1 MKISI
6 IAAALALAVASQARG
21 AARQTVAADALA
33 PGAAFST
40 VTLHADA
47 GVRFATTPRPS
58 WAPQDPADSLYRLAR
73 QAINDQD
80 YARAA
85 SLFRSITTRYP
96 KSQYAGDAL
105 YWRAYAL
112 YRGASVAGS
121 QADLDDALAALDRE
135 RSDYPNAA
143 TIRDGRELRAQILAA
158 QARRGN
164 ADAGQQLARTA
175 GTLDTAKGC
184 PSEDDDE
191 RVIALQGLMQ
201 MDAESAIPILK
212 QVLAR
217 RGACTER
224 LRRSAVFILSQKR
237 GDEPMRIMLDVARND
252 PSPEVR
258 AQAIQWLG
266 QSRSELATVALD
278 SILFSTNDPEIR
290 DKAIF
295 ALSQQRDPR
304 AVQAMRRFAEDE
316 KQPTELRAKAIFWL
330 GQQRR
335 EGSDNPAY
343 FRDLFRRTNEP
354 QIREAIIQAMGS
366 TGQAGAEWLVEV
378 ARDKSYSIDVRK
390 KAIFWA
396 SQERGADVTPLVTL
410 YDQLRDDEELGKQVL
425 FALSQKRDDR
435 ATDKLMEIASKDPNR
450 ELRKQA
456 IFWLGQRK
464 DPRVSQFLLE
474 LINR

>member
-6 IAAALALAVASQARG
+6 IVAALGVAAAAQGNGLVSGRAASGTG
-21 AARQTVAADALA
+21 ATTTRYADAA
-33 PGAAFST
+33 PYASAT
-40 VTLHADA
+40 
-47 GVRFATTPRPS
+47 VRFATTPRAS

-73 QAINDQD
+73 QALSDQD
-80 YARAA
+80 YAKAA
-85 SLFRSITTRYP
+85 SLFATITTRYP

-112 YRGASVAGS
+112 YRGASAGGAQS
-121 QADLDDALAALDRE
+121 DLDAALAAIDRE
-135 RSDYPNAA
+135 RSDYPDAA
-143 TIRDGRELRAQILAA
+143 TVRDARELRAQILTAK
-158 QARRGN
+158 ARRG
-164 ADAGQQLARTA
+164 DATA
-175 GTLDTAKGC
+175 AQRVAQAAGGLDTAKGC

-191 RVIALQGLMQ
+191 RLIALQGLMQ

-224 LRRSAVFILSQKR
+224 LRQSAVFILSQKR

-266 QSRSELATVALD
+266 QSRSELATAALD

-304 AVQAMRRFAEDE
+304 AVQAMRRFADDE
-316 KQPTELRAKAIFWL
+316 KQPVDLRAKAIFWL
-330 GQQRR
+330 GQERR
-335 EGSDNPAY
+335 EGSDNAAY
-343 FRDLFRRTNEP
+343 FKDLFRRSNEE
-354 QIREAIIQAMGS
+354 QIREAIIQAVANS
-366 TGQAGAEWLVEV
+366 GQAGADWLVDV
-378 ARDKSYSIDVRK
+378 ARDKSYPTEVRK

-396 SQERGADVTPLVTL
+396 SQQRGADASALVTL

-425 FALSQKRDDR
+425 FALSQKRGDQ
-435 ATDKLMEIASKDPNR
+435 ATDKLMAVASKDPNR

-464 DPRVSQFLLE
+464 DPRVSQFLLD
-474 LINR
+474 LINK

>member
-6 IAAALALAVASQARG
+6 IVAALGIAAAARGTAARPLAAVSSMATEARYSTNALHATAVA
-21 AARQTVAADALA
+21 
-33 PGAAFST
+33 
-40 VTLHADA
+40 
-47 GVRFATTPRPS
+47 RFATMPPAS

-73 QAINDQD
+73 QALSDQD
-80 YARAA
+80 YAKAA
-85 SLFRSITTRYP
+85 SLFATITSRYP

-112 YRGASVAGS
+112 YRGSSAGGAQS
-121 QADLDDALAALDRE
+121 DLDAALAAIDRE

-143 TIRDGRELRAQILAA
+143 TIRDARELRAQILTA
-158 QARRGN
+158 QARRG
-164 ADAGQQLARTA
+164 DAGAAQRVAQSA
-175 GTLDTAKGC
+175 GGLDTAKGC
-184 PSEDDDE
+184 PSEEDDE
-191 RVIALQGLMQ
+191 RLIALQGLMQ
-201 MDAESAIPILK
+201 MDAESAVPILK

-252 PSPEVR
+252 PSPDVR

-266 QSRSELATVALD
+266 QSRSELATAALD

-304 AVQAMRRFAEDE
+304 ARQAMRRFAEDT
-316 KQPTELRAKAIFWL
+316 KQPTELRTKAIFWL
-330 GQQRR
+330 GQQRG
-335 EGSDNPAY
+335 ETSDNAAY
-343 FRDLFRRTNEP
+343 FKDLFRRTNEQ

-366 TGQAGAEWLVEV
+366 TGQAGADWLVDV
-378 ARDKSYSIDVRK
+378 ARDKSYDIEVRK

-396 SQERGADVTPLVTL
+396 SQQRGADATPLVTL

-435 ATDKLMEIASKDPNR
+435 ATDKLMEVASKDPDR

-464 DPRVSQFLLE
+464 DPRVSQFLLD
-474 LINR
+474 LINK

>member
-1 MKISI
+1 MAQS
-6 IAAALALAVASQARG
+6 
-21 AARQTVAADALA
+21 
-33 PGAAFST
+33 
-40 VTLHADA
+40 A
-47 GVRFATTPRPS
+47 G
-58 WAPQDPADSLYRLAR
+58 
-73 QAINDQD
+73 
-80 YARAA
+80 
-85 SLFRSITTRYP
+85 
-96 KSQYAGDAL
+96 G
-105 YWRAYAL
+105 
-112 YRGASVAGS
+112 
-121 QADLDDALAALDRE
+121 
-135 RSDYPNAA
+135 
-143 TIRDGRELRAQILAA
+143 
-158 QARRGN
+158 
-164 ADAGQQLARTA
+164 
-175 GTLDTAKGC
+175 LDTAKGC
-184 PSEDDDE
+184 PSEEDDE
-191 RVIALQGLMQ
+191 RLIALQGLMQ
-201 MDAESAIPILK
+201 MDAESAVPILK

-217 RGACTER
+217 RGQCTER

-266 QSRSELATVALD
+266 QSRSELAAAALD

-316 KQPTELRAKAIFWL
+316 KQPVDLRAKSIFWL

-335 EGSDNPAY
+335 DGSDNAAY
-343 FRDLFRRTNEP
+343 FKDLFKRSNE
-354 QIREAIIQAMGS
+354 QRIREAIIQAMGS

-378 ARDKSYSIDVRK
+378 ARDKSFPTDVRK
-390 KAIFWA
+390 NAIFWA
-396 SQERGADVTPLVTL
+396 SQQRGADVTPLVTL

-435 ATDKLMEIASKDPNR
+435 ATDKLMDVASKDPSR

-464 DPRVSQFLLE
+464 DPRVAQFLLD
-474 LINR
+474 LINK